1 MTKSIIEEMKKAVR
15 NYDMFTQYI
24 ENYKQQEEAEKRND
38 KLNTNFISLANK
50 IGINATIN
58 DLYDIASSSTVT
70 GCKYASIDE
79 AIEAYI
85 KSHEVRVVS
94 PILTQENGELTFV
107 ELSPE
112 QKLEISKVLDSQLKD
127 VNYSSWFE
135 EENGIFKLYG
145 GWVDEE
151 DVLEEEFYFDNN
163 KLVKLETKTEE
174 AIMNNNTNNVEINNS
189 ATVEKGEIIM
199 NNTNNTEANNS
210 TTKEETTMK
219 NHANEVETINSVTV
233 EKEETTMRTTQELIN
248 DALNIKRIQD
258 EKYVTNEMLRAE
270 YQKLT
275 GEAIG
280 ARKTR
285 IVIIT
290 KLQEYINQNTKE
302 ELNTSIV
309 FDDELALKILER
321 VIRQADTNKAHNFI
335 SDWMLTSIISEL
347 VLGHP
352 LKDKEH
358 EYYKSFTAEQ
368 KKILVDMR
376 KAFINKTHLIAKTN
390 NGKVTGYYIPAK
402 ILVWGR
408 HVYLGVACIY
418 RFMSG
423 NKVAA
428 EYHVSL
434 NGIKN
439 VASGVIT
446 ELDDNAYA
454 TLDSKC
460 VFVM

>member
-1 MTKSIIEEMKKAVR
+1 MANIKTITKKLVNLGFSENKLMMMTEKEIREAYK
-15 NYDMFTQYI
+15 
-24 ENYKQQEEAEKRND
+24 NYKSSPNTTPENND
-38 KLNTNFISLANK
+38 NT
-50 IGINATIN
+50 
-58 DLYDIASSSTVT
+58 
-70 GCKYASIDE
+70 ID
-79 AIEAYI
+79 
-85 KSHEVRVVS
+85 
-94 PILTQENGELTFV
+94 
-107 ELSPE
+107 
-112 QKLEISKVLDSQLKD
+112 
-127 VNYSSWFE
+127 
-135 EENGIFKLYG
+135 
-145 GWVDEE
+145 
-151 DVLEEEFYFDNN
+151 
-163 KLVKLETKTEE
+163 
-174 AIMNNNTNNVEINNS
+174 
-189 ATVEKGEIIM
+189 
-199 NNTNNTEANNS
+199 
-210 TTKEETTMK
+210 KEETIMK
-219 NHANEVETINSVTV
+219 T
-233 EKEETTMRTTQELIN
+233 RTTQELIN
-248 DALNIKRIQD
+248 DALNISKIQD
-258 EKYVTNEMLRAE
+258 ENYVTNAMLREE
-270 YQKLT
+270 YKKLT
-275 GEAIG
+275 GNVIG
-280 ARKTR
+280 SKKTR
-285 IVIIT
+285 MVIIT
-290 KLQEYINQNTKE
+290 KIQEHINQNTKE
-302 ELNTSIV
+302 KLNTSVV
-309 FDDELALKILER
+309 FDDGLALKILER

-347 VLGHP
+347 VLGYP

-408 HVYLGVACIY
+408 HVYLGIACIY

>member
-1 MTKSIIEEMKKAVR
+1 MANIKTITKKLVNLGFSENKLMMMT
-15 NYDMFTQYI
+15 
-24 ENYKQQEEAEKRND
+24 EKEIR
-38 KLNTNFISLANK
+38 
-50 IGINATIN
+50 
-58 DLYDIASSSTVT
+58 
-70 GCKYASIDE
+70 
-79 AIEAYI
+79 EAY
-85 KSHEVRVVS
+85 K
-94 PILTQENGELTFV
+94 T
-107 ELSPE
+107 
-112 QKLEISKVLDSQLKD
+112 LK
-127 VNYSSWFE
+127 E
-135 EENGIFKLYG
+135 E
-145 GWVDEE
+145 
-151 DVLEEEFYFDNN
+151 
-163 KLVKLETKTEE
+163 
-174 AIMNNNTNNVEINNS
+174 S
-189 ATVEKGEIIM
+189 AMK
-199 NNTNNTEANNS
+199 NNTNNTATNNS
-210 TTKEETTMK
+210 ETKVK
-219 NHANEVETINSVTV
+219 I

-248 DALNIKRIQD
+248 DALNIKKIQD
-258 EKYVTNEMLRAE
+258 KKYVTNEMLRAE

-280 ARKTR
+280 VRKTR
-285 IVIIT
+285 MVIIT
-290 KLQEYINQNTKE
+290 KIQEHINQNTKE
-302 ELNTSIV
+302 ESNTPVV
-309 FDDELALKILER
+309 FDDGLALKILER

-376 KAFINKTHLIAKTN
+376 KAFINKTYLIAKTN
-390 NGKVTGYYIPAK
+390 NEKVTGYYIPAK

-423 NKVAA
+423 NKIVA

>member
-1 MTKSIIEEMKKAVR
+1 MANVKTIIKKLINAG
-15 NYDMFTQYI
+15 
-24 ENYKQQEEAEKRND
+24 YKED
-38 KLNTNFISLANK
+38 KLMMMTEKEIR
-50 IGINATIN
+50 
-58 DLYDIASSSTVT
+58 
-70 GCKYASIDE
+70 
-79 AIEAYI
+79 EAY
-85 KSHEVRVVS
+85 K
-94 PILTQENGELTFV
+94 TF
-107 ELSPE
+107 
-112 QKLEISKVLDSQLKD
+112 KK
-127 VNYSSWFE
+127 
-135 EENGIFKLYG
+135 
-145 GWVDEE
+145 
-151 DVLEEEFYFDNN
+151 
-163 KLVKLETKTEE
+163 E
-174 AIMNNNTNNVEINNS
+174 A
-189 ATVEKGEIIM
+189 
-199 NNTNNTEANNS
+199 
-210 TTKEETTMK
+210 TMK
-219 NHANEVETINSVTV
+219 NHANEVETINSETTVEV
-233 EKEETTMRTTQELIN
+233 EKEEITMRTTQELIN

-285 IVIIT
+285 MVIIT
-290 KLQEYINQNTKE
+290 KLQEHINQNIKE

-309 FDDELALKILER
+309 FDDGLALKILER

-347 VLGHP
+347 VLGYP

-358 EYYKSFTAEQ
+358 EYYKDFTDEQ
-368 KKILVDMR
+368 KKILVEIR
-376 KAFINKTHLIAKTN
+376 KAFIKRTKLIAKYN
-390 NGKVTGYYIPAK
+390 NYKITGYYIPSK
-402 ILVWGR
+402 MLVWGR

-439 VASGVIT
+439 IASGVIT

>member
-1 MTKSIIEEMKKAVR
+1 
-15 NYDMFTQYI
+15 
-24 ENYKQQEEAEKRND
+24 
-38 KLNTNFISLANK
+38 
-50 IGINATIN
+50 
-58 DLYDIASSSTVT
+58 
-70 GCKYASIDE
+70 
-79 AIEAYI
+79 
-85 KSHEVRVVS
+85 
-94 PILTQENGELTFV
+94 
-107 ELSPE
+107 
-112 QKLEISKVLDSQLKD
+112 
-127 VNYSSWFE
+127 
-135 EENGIFKLYG
+135 
-145 GWVDEE
+145 
-151 DVLEEEFYFDNN
+151 
-163 KLVKLETKTEE
+163 
-174 AIMNNNTNNVEINNS
+174 
-189 ATVEKGEIIM
+189 
-199 NNTNNTEANNS
+199 
-210 TTKEETTMK
+210 
-219 NHANEVETINSVTV
+219 
-233 EKEETTMRTTQELIN
+233 MRTTQELIN

-258 EKYVTNEMLRAE
+258 KKYVTNEMLRAE

-285 IVIIT
+285 MVIIT
-290 KLQEYINQNTKE
+290 KLQEHINQNTKE

-309 FDDELALKILER
+309 FDDGLALKILER

-352 LKDKEH
+352 LKDKGH

-402 ILVWGR
+402 IIVWGR

-423 NKVAA
+423 NKIAA

>member
-1 MTKSIIEEMKKAVR
+1 MANIKTITK
-15 NYDMFTQYI
+15 
-24 ENYKQQEEAEKRND
+24 
-38 KLNTNFISLANK
+38 KLV
-50 IGINATIN
+50 NAGF
-58 DLYDIASSSTVT
+58 S
-70 GCKYASIDE
+70 E
-79 AIEAYI
+79 
-85 KSHEVRVVS
+85 
-94 PILTQENGELTFV
+94 
-107 ELSPE
+107 
-112 QKLEISKVLDSQLKD
+112 
-127 VNYSSWFE
+127 
-135 EENGIFKLYG
+135 
-145 GWVDEE
+145 
-151 DVLEEEFYFDNN
+151 N
-163 KLVKLETKTEE
+163 KLILMTEKEIRETYKALKEE
-174 AIMNNNTNNVEINNS
+174 SNMKNNT
-189 ATVEKGEIIM
+189 
-199 NNTNNTEANNS
+199 
-210 TTKEETTMK
+210 
-219 NHANEVETINSVTV
+219 NEVETINSETTVEV
-233 EKEETTMRTTQELIN
+233 EKEETTMKTRTTQELIN

-285 IVIIT
+285 MVIIT
-290 KLQEYINQNTKE
+290 KLQEHINQNTKE

-309 FDDELALKILER
+309 FDDGLALKILER

-347 VLGHP
+347 VLGYP

-390 NGKVTGYYIPAK
+390 NGKITGYYIPAK
-402 ILVWGR
+402 VLIWGR

-423 NKVAA
+423 NKIAA

-446 ELDDNAYA
+446 KLDDNAYA